1 MEIPVFQILFFCLAA
16 VSVVNGRPGY
26 FGPGYPY
33 AAGVPHAA
41 PLPVHD
47 TPEVVAAKAAHFA
60 AYGAAAAAAAA
71 APDTGAYGAY
81 GGPHDDGQYRG
92 ELYGD
97 DGQYR
102 EGHSTG
108 GYVGPLA
115 GVPVI
120 VNGVPADT
128 PAVAAARAAHL
139 AAHAHAGGHYYG

>member
-1 MEIPVFQILFFCLAA
+1 M
-16 VSVVNGRPGY
+16 VSAHPGY
-26 FGPGYPY
+26 FGAGYPY
-33 AAGVPHAA
+33 ATGVPHAA

-47 TPEVVAAKAAHFA
+47 TPEVAAARSAHFA
-60 AYGAAAAAAAA
+60 AYSAAAAAAAA
-71 APDTGAYGAY
+71 APDTGAYGGHY
-81 GGPHDDGQYRG
+81 GGHYDDGQYREG
-92 ELYGD
+92 LYGD

-102 EGHSTG
+102 EGHSG
-108 GYVGPLA
+108 GRYVGPLA